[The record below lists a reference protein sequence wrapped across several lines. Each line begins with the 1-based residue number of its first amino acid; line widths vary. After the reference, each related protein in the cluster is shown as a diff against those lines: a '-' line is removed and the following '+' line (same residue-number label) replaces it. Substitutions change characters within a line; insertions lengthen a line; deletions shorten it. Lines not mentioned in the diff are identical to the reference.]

1 MAVQEDITALLHR
14 FRQGDDEAR
23 AALIAAVYDEL
34 KIMAAR
40 YMRRE
45 RGGHTLQTTALVNE
59 AYLRLIQVKSADWQD
74 RAHFFA
80 VAAQVMR
87 SILVDHA
94 RKHLAGKRGGGMD
107 MLQLDEGLAFSPK
120 RPEPLLEL
128 DEALTKLMK
137 YDNRAGRIIELRFFG
152 GLSVEETAEVLKIS
166 PRTVKREWSFG
177 RAWLRT
183 ELGVD
188 GSDGSKSLE

>member
-1 MAVQEDITALLHR
+1 MAAQNDITGLLHR

-34 KIMAAR
+34 KVMAAR

-59 AYLRLIQVKSADWQD
+59 AYVRLIHLKSADWRD
-74 RAHFFA
+74 RVHFFA

-94 RKHLAGKRGGGMD
+94 RKHLAEKRGGGLD
-107 MLQLDEGLAFSPK
+107 MLPLDEVLAFSPG
-120 RPEPLLEL
+120 RPEPLLRL
-128 DEALTKLMK
+128 DEALTRLSEH
-137 YDNRAGRIIELRFFG
+137 DSRASRIIELRFFG
-152 GLSVEETAEVLKIS
+152 GLSVEETAEALKIS

-183 ELGVD
+183 ELGCD
-188 GSDGSKSLE
+188 ESDGSQPVE

>member
-1 MAVQEDITALLHR
+1 MAAQEDITALLHR
-14 FRQGDDEAR
+14 FRQGDDEAT
-23 AALIAAVYDEL
+23 AALIAVIYGEL

-59 AYLRLIQVKSADWQD
+59 AYLRLVHMKSADWRD

-94 RKHLAGKRGGGMD
+94 RKHLAGKRGGGLD
-107 MLQLDEGLAFSPK
+107 VLPLDEGLVFSPG
-120 RPEPLLEL
+120 RPEPLLRL
-128 DEALTKLMK
+128 DEALTRLTE
-137 YDNRAGRIIELRFFG
+137 YDGRASRIIELRFFG
-152 GLSVEETAEVLKIS
+152 GLSIEETAEVLNVS
-166 PRTVKREWSFG
+166 PRTVKREWTFV

-183 ELGVD
+183 ELGLD
-188 GSDGSKSLE
+188 GSNGSESVG